1 MSFRSSTPCAASG
14 TCSVPQT
21 RVFRTSSFRLA
32 LIYAALTGV
41 SFVILLAVIF
51 FSTTRFMRHQIDDSV
66 SSEVSEI
73 LADAQGQGPESV
85 RTMVRGLASHPAGF
99 YYLFQDLQGVAQAG
113 NLPAMEPR
121 EGVREWPQ
129 TPKARRSVFSA
140 IRGRGVSV
148 PGGYL
153 FVGWSTHQLNEME
166 EMVVRSFSWALA
178 ACIALALAG
187 GWVMSARLMRRIE
200 TVSNTSRN
208 IISEDLRQRLPVTQ
222 AADELD
228 HLAGSINAMLDRIET
243 LMEDL
248 RQVTSDIAHD
258 LRTPLTRLRQRLEL
272 ASRPGIEIET
282 LRDTLGRSVAEI
294 DAILGVFAALL
305 HIAQLQSGPRRAA
318 FKQVDLS
325 ELLGTIAELYKPM
338 AEENGQLLKEKLDG
352 SLVVQGERELLMQ
365 LFANL
370 TENALRHTPRGSTVS
385 IVASAAD
392 GLVTVSIIDDGPG
405 IPENM
410 REKVLQRFFRLE
422 VSRTTAGNG
431 LGLSLANAIVQA
443 HDAKLALV
451 DAAPGLRAS
460 VIFTASQIAPIG

>member
-1 MSFRSSTPCAASG
+1 MLFHSFTPCAASD
-14 TCSVPQT
+14 TCLVPQP

-51 FSTTRFMRHQIDDSV
+51 LSTTRFMRHQIDDSV
-66 SSEVSEI
+66 SSEIGEI
-73 LADAQGQGPESV
+73 LADTQGQGPQSIRAV
-85 RTMVRGLASHPAGF
+85 VQGLSSHPAGF
-99 YYLFQDLQGVAQAG
+99 YYLFQDAQGVALAG
-113 NLPAMEPR
+113 NLPAMDQR
-121 EGVREWPQ
+121 DGVREWPQ
-129 TPKARRSVFSA
+129 TPKSRRSVFSA

-153 FVGWSTHQLNEME
+153 FVGWSTHQLHEME
-166 EMVVRSFSWALA
+166 EMVVGSFSWALA

-222 AADELD
+222 ADDELD

-272 ASRPGIEIET
+272 AGRPGIEVES
-282 LRDTLGRSVAEI
+282 LRNTLGRSVTEI
-294 DAILGVFAALL
+294 DAILGIFAALL

-325 ELLGTIAELYKPM
+325 ELLGTISELYKPM
-338 AEENGQLLKEKLDG
+338 AEENGQRLLEKVDG
-352 SLVVQGERELLMQ
+352 SVVVQGERELLMQ

-385 IVASAAD
+385 IVASGAN
-392 GLVTVSIIDDGPG
+392 GIITVSIIDDGPG

-431 LGLSLANAIVQA
+431 LGLSLANAIVHA
-443 HDAKLALV
+443 HDAKLELA

-460 VIFTASQIAPIG
+460 VIFNAN

>member
-1 MSFRSSTPCAASG
+1 MYT
-14 TCSVPQT
+14 
-21 RVFRTSSFRLA
+21 
-32 LIYAALTGV
+32 ALTGV
-41 SFVILLAVIF
+41 TFVILLAVTF

-66 SSEVSEI
+66 SSEVGEI
-73 LADAQGQGPESV
+73 LADTRGQGPESI
-85 RTMVRGLASHPAGF
+85 RAAIQGLSSHPAGF
-99 YYLFQDLQGVAQAG
+99 YYLFQDTQGVAQAG
-113 NLPAMEPR
+113 NLPAMDPR
-121 EGVREWPQ
+121 DGVREWPQ
-129 TPKARRSVFSA
+129 APKSKRSAFSA
-140 IRGRGVSV
+140 IRGRGVGV

-166 EMVVRSFSWALA
+166 EMVVRSFAWALA

-208 IISEDLRQRLPVTQ
+208 IIGEDLRQRLPVTP
-222 AADELD
+222 AGDELD
-228 HLAGSINAMLDRIET
+228 HLAASINAMLDRIET

-248 RQVTSDIAHD
+248 RQVTTDIAHD
-258 LRTPLTRLRQRLEL
+258 LRTPLTRLRQRMEL
-272 ASRPGIEIET
+272 AGRPEIDVET
-282 LRDTLGRSVAEI
+282 LRETLTLSVTDI
-294 DAILGVFAALL
+294 DSILAIFAALL

-318 FKQVDLS
+318 FKEVDLS

-338 AEENGQLLKEKLDG
+338 AEENGQFLLEKVAK
-352 SLVVQGERELLMQ
+352 SLSMQGERELLMQ

-385 IVASAAD
+385 IFAARANGD
-392 GLVTVSIIDDGPG
+392 LTVSIVDNGPG

-431 LGLSLANAIVQA
+431 LGLSLANAIVKA
-443 HDAKLALV
+443 HDARLELS
-451 DAAPGLRAS
+451 DAAPGLCAR
-460 VIFTASQIAPIG
+460 VIFPAS

>member
-1 MSFRSSTPCAASG
+1 MSIRSFIPCAASD
-14 TCSVPQT
+14 TCSVRQT

-32 LIYAALTGV
+32 LIYTALTGV
-41 SFVILLAVIF
+41 SFAILLGVIF

-66 SSEVSEI
+66 SSEVGEI
-73 LADAQGQGPESV
+73 LADAKGQGPESIRSLV
-85 RTMVRGLASHPAGF
+85 QGLSSHPAGF
-99 YYLFQDLQGVAQAG
+99 YYLFQDAQGVAQAG
-113 NLPAMEPR
+113 NLPAMDPLD
-121 EGVREWPQ
+121 GVREWAQ
-129 TPKARRSVFSA
+129 TPKSKRSVFSA

-153 FVGWSTHQLNEME
+153 FVGWSTHQLTEME
-166 EMVVRSFSWALA
+166 EMVVRSFAWALA

-187 GWVMSARLMRRIE
+187 GWMMSARLMRRIE
-200 TVSNTSRN
+200 AVSNTSRN
-208 IISEDLRQRLPVTQ
+208 IIGEDLRQRLPVTR
-222 AADELD
+222 AGDELD

-248 RQVTSDIAHD
+248 RQVTTDIAHD
-258 LRTPLTRLRQRLEL
+258 LRTPLTRLRQRMEL
-272 ASRPGIEIET
+272 ASRAGIDVEALRNT
-282 LRDTLGRSVAEI
+282 LALSVTEI
-294 DAILGVFAALL
+294 DSILSIFAALL

-318 FKQVDLS
+318 FKVVDLS

-338 AEENGQLLKEKLDG
+338 AEENGQLLLENVDG
-352 SLVVQGERELLMQ
+352 AFSVKGERELLMQ

-385 IVASAAD
+385 ILASRSN
-392 GLVTVSIIDDGPG
+392 GILTVSIADNGPG
-405 IPENM
+405 IPDNM

-431 LGLSLANAIVQA
+431 LGLSLANAIVNV
-443 HDAKLALV
+443 HDARLELT

-460 VIFTASQIAPIG
+460 VIFPPS